1 MRAET
6 TETIHRLL
14 VSTSSREAPP
24 PARIFAVGIFAAVV
38 LFLTSSCAAVTDIF
52 KAGVWVGML
61 GVVALFVL
69 IGGLAALL
77 SK

>member
-1 MRAET
+1 MS
-6 TETIHRLL
+6 
-14 VSTSSREAPP
+14 VSP
-24 PARIFAVGIFAAVV
+24 PARIAPVSSSDKSPVRIFAVGIFAAVV